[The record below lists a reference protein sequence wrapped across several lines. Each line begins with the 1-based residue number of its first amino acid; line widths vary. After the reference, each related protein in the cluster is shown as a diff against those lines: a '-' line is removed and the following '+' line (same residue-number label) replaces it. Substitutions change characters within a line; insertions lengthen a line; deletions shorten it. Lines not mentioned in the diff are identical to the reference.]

1 MYHVYNGILRNVES
15 QEDAATA
22 NCYPTTIQL
31 VVSGIRKLSAIAKMP
46 EGGAV
51 FRGLA
56 GLALPPEFFA
66 ADAQGCAGGV
76 EASFMST
83 TLSEEVAR
91 KYSGVHEGREATI
104 FRLMLGKTSLG
115 ADISWLS
122 QFAGE
127 KEMLFPPRT
136 HLQVVGEPV
145 RGDDGVSVVTLWP
158 TGDILEMRVCV
169 ESSVSVARR
178 MSLAI
183 LLPAVCW
190 LVACAVCACA
200 RVPFLLL
207 THWSCLC
214 SLPERQNRRRGG
226 DGAQRGH
233 EAARL

>member
-31 VVSGIRKLSAIAKMP
+31 IVSGIRKLSAIAKMP

-51 FRGLA
+51 FRGLS

-66 ADAQGCAGGV
+66 PDAQGCAGGV

-91 KYSGVHEGREATI
+91 KYSGVHQGREATI
-104 FRLMLGKTSLG
+104 FRLRLGKTSLG
-115 ADISWLS
+115 ADITWLS

-158 TGDILEMRVCV
+158 TGNILQMRVRV
-169 ESSVSVARR
+169 EAVSVAKQC
-178 MSLAI
+178 
-183 LLPAVCW
+183 PWKPCGW
-190 LVACAVCACA
+190 LSSGGPCVRCA

-233 EAARL
+233 EGARV